1 MLDSDNTYD
10 PKDAPGIL
18 ELLVNNQADVVLGS
32 RMNSKK
38 EIGAISNFNIVGNRL
53 LSLIATIFHTKVSDV
68 CTGYWGFKTEVI
80 EHLLETGL
88 ESEGFELEVEMF
100 VKISRA
106 NYRIREQ
113 PIVYKRRQDI
123 SKLHSIKDGWKIFK
137 TLSIFSL
144 KNIKT

>member
-10 PKDAPGIL
+10 PQDAPKLL
-18 ELLVNNQADVVLGS
+18 ELLVKNKADVALGS

-38 EIGAISNFNIVGNRL
+38 EIGAISNFNIVGNHL
-53 LSLIATIFHTKVSDV
+53 LSLIATVFHTRVTDV

-80 EHLLETGL
+80 EYLLENGL

-100 VKISRA
+100 VKISRG
-106 NYRIREQ
+106 NYRIKEQ
-113 PIVYKRRQDI
+113 PIVYKRRQDV

-137 TLSIFSL
+137 TLSTFS
-144 KNIKT
+144 IKG